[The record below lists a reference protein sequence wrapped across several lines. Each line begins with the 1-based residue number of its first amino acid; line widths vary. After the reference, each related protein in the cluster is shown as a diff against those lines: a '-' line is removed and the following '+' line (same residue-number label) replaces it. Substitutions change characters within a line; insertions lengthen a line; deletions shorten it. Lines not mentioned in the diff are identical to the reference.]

1 MHDDLFP
8 LMFYDTSSKLLTN
21 ASRNVATEWRFTIH
35 NPILIFLP
43 ASASLHSLQS
53 RSEYNIMS
61 KTKLLLLS
69 LVCQA
74 AAFSSNRI
82 SPRSRTKISI
92 DATSKRNGHEQDN
105 KLIYTNVNVNVN
117 VNANV
122 NQSAAADALKLK
134 RRPFLQTISAGLI
147 LLSNQEDCLAA
158 TASAPKLPIALS
170 QVTEA
175 RQQMDAIPNLIKE
188 QKWDSIRAVLATP
201 PLSDTWTKTAK
212 LLNGYAKAVG
222 DEMPDGDE
230 LAALEFKE
238 DVLDHMRFLDMAV
251 YNNVFNPIRTEGE
264 SGATKELIRSY
275 YEDPVSEYKAC
286 VRALDGLIELAK

>member
-1 MHDDLFP
+1 MIRQDVVLVVE
-8 LMFYDTSSKLLTN
+8 
-21 ASRNVATEWRFTIH
+21 ASNDHSPTLRAIC
-35 NPILIFLP
+35 FLP
-43 ASASLHSLQS
+43 GRTTFSTFA
-53 RSEYNIMS
+53 
-61 KTKLLLLS
+61 KL
-69 LVCQA
+69 
-74 AAFSSNRI
+74 
-82 SPRSRTKISI
+82 
-92 DATSKRNGHEQDN
+92 
-105 KLIYTNVNVNVN
+105 
-117 VNANV
+117 
-122 NQSAAADALKLK
+122 
-134 RRPFLQTISAGLI
+134 
-147 LLSNQEDCLAA
+147 
-158 TASAPKLPIALS
+158 
-170 QVTEA
+170 
-175 RQQMDAIPNLIKE
+175 
-188 QKWDSIRAVLATP
+188 RAVLATP